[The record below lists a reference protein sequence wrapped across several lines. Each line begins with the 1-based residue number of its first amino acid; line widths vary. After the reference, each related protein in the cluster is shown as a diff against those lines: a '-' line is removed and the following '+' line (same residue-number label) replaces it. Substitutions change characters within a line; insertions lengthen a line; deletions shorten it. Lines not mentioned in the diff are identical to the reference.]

1 MKKLTLNGALNK
13 ATKKTKP
20 KKSGTMISS
29 TREGKRLIAGH
40 FDPAT
45 SKQLK
50 QIALDEDTSVQELL
64 REALNDL
71 FKKRSK
77 KRIA

>member
-1 MKKLTLNGALNK
+1 MKKTTLNDALSR
-13 ATKKTKP
+13 ATKNTKARKT
-20 KKSGTMISS
+20 GATTSS

-40 FDPAT
+40 FDPVT

-50 QIALDEDTSVQELL
+50 RIALDEDTSVQALL

-71 FKKRSK
+71 FEKRGK